1 MELLLWRHAEAED
14 GDDDMKRR
22 LTSRGEKQ
30 ARSMAA

>member
-22 LTSRGEKQ
+22 LTGDGGKNRQ
-30 ARSMAA
+30 V